1 MYASGLN
8 CLQVK
13 YSFLYLL
20 STSLIPELRSDIS
33 AGAACNVHLIL
44 IPVMTLRALP
54 DKLAVIRYYLYFSV
68 IAAYLTIV
76 TLCVELC
83 VHDVVVDKFH
93 YLNHC
98 VKVVL
103 HVRNLNI

>member
-1 MYASGLN
+1 M
-8 CLQVK
+8 K
-13 YSFLYLL
+13 YPFLYFL

-33 AGAACNVHLIL
+33 AGATCDVHLIL
-44 IPVMTLRALP
+44 ISVMTLRALP
-54 DKLAVIRYYLYFSV
+54 DKLAVVRYYLYLSV
-68 IAAYLTIV
+68 IASNLTIV
-76 TLCVELC
+76 ALCIEFF
-83 VHDVVVDKFH
+83 VHYVVVNEFH